1 MIFESNTI
9 SLVKV
14 SDGQDGV
21 GQYVHIMYSDVEN
34 PQSPGDISTVPLD
47 YMGICIN
54 NSPIA
59 PTDPGQYTWSKIK
72 GDDGRPGATGRPGQP
87 GQDGATYYIH
97 IKWSNDGGQTFSEGT
112 GAWLGVYTDTS
123 PEPIEIPMLYQW
135 TRVAGTDGTV
145 ISLSNESHTVPTDS
159 NGLSGN
165 YVGAETIITVYEGKT
180 DTTSLWNISYI
191 ESNGV
196 SGTFSNNK
204 YILTEIIEDTGYVD
218 FTATREGY
226 SKLTKRF
233 QIART
238 KSGESAMTYKLLCEP
253 TVIHKDNSGNLST
266 GEIILSAKSYT
277 DISNNNY
284 LGHFKVTADNNVI
297 YESSKDESAA
307 VVKIPNTSV
316 QIKAELYTPS
326 KELLDSQ
333 SVTIVTDGQHGTNGK
348 TYSLNIKGDT
358 TTVIY
363 DHTGKNPMPQTVR
376 PFSAELYENGKLIT
390 SNIEYSWGS
399 KSIKSVFSGISTGP
413 TFIPTLS
420 PTYNMESQY
429 ENTIVLIA
437 KYAGQV
443 LYAAQPVI
451 VQQSAKPGENTISA
465 ILSNETHVIPTDSDG
480 SSGNYTG
487 ASTTVTIYEGTK
499 DVSVAWSIKTIAS
512 EGITG
517 TLSDKT
523 YTVTEMTTDS
533 GYVEF
538 TCSRN
543 GYPDIVKR
551 FQLSRV
557 KSGSTGA
564 SGEAAATYWLL
575 CSSNV
580 AYKSLEGKITPSIVT
595 ITGKTQKGNEPVAS
609 YGCRFKISVNDKVVY
624 TSTTDETLK
633 EYTLPLDAKNISIEM
648 YASGGTSVLLDQQN
662 VQVLTDGKPGK
673 GVASVDVMYYKSSS
687 AVSLAD
693 GEWSTENPGWE
704 NGKYIWSKT
713 VVTYSDKT
721 TEETTPVCITGSAG
735 ETGKGIKSII
745 EEYYKST
752 SSVELKGGSWQSTY
766 PGWESDTF
774 IWTRSTIEYSDNTS
788 KTTDPICV
796 SGSKG
801 VDGSPGYTVY
811 LTNQYETFLCNSL
824 NEIVKESA
832 VSTKAM
838 AYRGSEELT
847 CTIGEIATIPGMS
860 TLVTGNMITFTALKG
875 TELAEQGTVEIPII
889 ADEKNFTVSF
899 SWSKIVD
906 ASGDLEEIKTS
917 ITEVKNITDNLNERI
932 ELSVTKTEFNN
943 ANAAIKQDFSR
954 LDIELGKITSEVS
967 SMGSGIAANSTKI
980 EQTDK
985 KLSLIATGD
994 GESGITLTP
1003 NFITLVSENIGI
1015 KAQNL
1020 KIDALTTFM
1029 NSATSGDKTVI
1040 NGGAIDTVSLTAKII
1055 EAQILKSKNYKEKT
1069 DPNSPYSIEGTF
1081 YNLETGDLISKNFAI
1096 DNKNG
1101 NVFMRG
1107 TVHATNGSFTGKVT
1121 GSTIEGT
1128 AITGGTING
1137 TTITGVNISGGSSI
1151 TCGEKFKVAA
1161 DGTLT
1166 AVDAVLSG
1174 KITAKTGSI
1183 GGFTIGNNS
1192 LYSTNVEISPT
1203 QLKYGN
1209 GFIVTPS
1216 GGLTATGANITGTIT
1231 ATSGSFKGTITA
1243 SSGSIGGFNISE
1255 NGLVSG
1261 YVKITPTILTYG
1273 NNFKVDSDGKL
1284 TASGADLSGKIS
1296 ATSGT
1301 IGSFSIAYS
1310 ETNQYNDAEHAYAN
1324 TLYRI
1329 VRGSDGYDYQA
1340 GIKAE
1345 STTKGETE
1353 AAFYIRKKLRSSTW
1367 ANSSLPFYVRN
1378 NGYAYVEH
1386 LRIGG
1391 NLYMETN
1398 VPEYIGSNDSIS
1410 NTVVTKIITSV
1421 PNAMLNEAN
1430 DISFGNI
1437 GKSIYMK
1444 ISPSI
1449 SLEDKSGIQF
1459 YIGGNAPFVT
1469 FSYNNNQRA
1478 YCLYPSSGKTSY
1490 LGTDNKKWDGIYSK
1504 SITLGDKTIY
1514 SWSDVSEAAAI
1525 KASDR
1530 LISSTNSSH
1539 IGQLVTINNEF
1550 AFSKSTDGNTGCL
1563 GRNTIPWDR
1572 VYTRRL
1578 NIGENDS
1585 YVDFQAYDYN
1595 GLKIVASNTIVTKNG
1610 NGFNTLGPGLSP
1622 TPRTIAYVNTNDEAI
1637 FSDNNCKKTYIRGK
1651 HIYIG
1656 NQKNISNDKTKLN
1669 LSNVISS
1676 GNNIVGTTAYIGVD
1690 ANGDLCEMSGSPGG
1704 GSSITNASV
1713 SSTTTL
1719 APGYNATAS
1728 ATVNG
1733 NTINFTFGIPKGDK
1747 GDKGERGQTGSAG
1760 PRGEAGP
1767 QGPQGPPSNS
1777 FYKLVHDSASSRNA
1791 IIGKE
1796 GDSYGIVP
1804 GNSGL
1809 HIGLSNNRFSR
1820 GYFSGSVSQGSDRNL
1835 KTSIRTYDKTIESI
1849 YMELSPVS
1857 YMFKNFD
1864 ETDNHDRRHYG
1875 FIAQDVE
1882 RVVNK
1887 YGLTSMDC
1895 AFVCKDIFDRPNS
1908 KTHLTEEYS
1917 LYYSQFISLNTHM
1930 TQKAHHRID
1939 AQEQEIQELKNSNL
1953 QLQGEISILK
1963 QQLQELKNLI
1973 NLKATN

>member
-420 PTYNMESQY
+420 PTYNIESQY
-429 ENTIVLIA
+429 ENAIVLMA

-499 DVSVAWSIKTIAS
+499 DVSVAWSIKAIAS

-580 AYKSLEGKITPSIVT
+580 AYKSLEGKITPSVVT

-735 ETGKGIKSII
+735 ETGKGIKFII

-766 PGWESDTF
+766 PGWESDKF

-875 TELAEQGTVEIPII
+875 TELAEQGTVEIPVI

-1151 TCGEKFKVAA
+1151 TCGEKFKVTA

-1209 GFIVTPS
+1209 SFIVTPS

-1398 VPEYIGSNDSIS
+1398 IPEYIGSNDSIS

-1421 PNAMLNEAN
+1421 PNAMLNGAN

-1437 GKSIYMK
+1437 GESIYMK

-1610 NGFNTLGPGLSP
+1610 NGFNTLSPGLSP

-1637 FSDNNCKKTYIRGK
+1637 FSDNNCSKTYIRGK
-1651 HIYIG
+1651 KIYIG
-1656 NQKNISNDKTKLN
+1656 NQKYIGNDKTKLN

-1690 ANGDLCEMSGSPGG
+1690 ENGDLCEMSGSPGNSYSAG
-1704 GSSITNASV
+1704 TGISIS
-1713 SSTTTL
+1713 
-1719 APGYNATAS
+1719 
-1728 ATVNG
+1728 G
-1733 NTINFTFGIPKGDK
+1733 NTISVKPNTYASYNHTH
-1747 GDKGERGQTGSAG
+1747 TG
-1760 PRGEAGP
+1760 
-1767 QGPQGPPSNS
+1767 
-1777 FYKLVHDSASSRNA
+1777 YASSNHSHSGYA
-1791 IIGKE
+1791 SSGHTHSEYATK
-1796 GDSYGIVP
+1796 SYGILGKMGIYTSNTSCIIP
-1804 GNSGL
+1804 TSGAK
-1809 HIGLSNNRFSR
+1809 HIGHINARWES
-1820 GYFSGSVSQGSDRNL
+1820 GYFSNQVIAKTLHGTLAKTSDRNY
-1835 KTSIRTYDKTIESI
+1835 KTDIKEYDLALESFYMNIR
-1849 YMELSPVS
+1849 PVS
-1857 YMFKNFD
+1857 YKLKNLTKD
-1864 ETDNHDRRHYG
+1864 DNHTKTHYG
-1875 FIAQDVE
+1875 YVYQEIEEEINKNGIAC
-1882 RVVNK
+1882 N
-1887 YGLTSMDC
+1887 DC
-1895 AFVCKDIFDRPNS
+1895 AFLIKTRLDEPNIFGSN
-1908 KTHLTEEYS
+1908 EEYG
-1917 LYYSQFISLNTHM
+1917 LDYTEFISLNTHM